1 MIITYKSI
9 FSKLRDIVK
18 VFMRCTYINKHNKYI
33 SINSLVVKILS
44 VWIWTAKGLVA
55 FLCYRLKNSNKQD
68 PGKLLFVILELYD
81 IDADADFEQF

>member
-44 VWIWTAKGLVA
+44 V
-55 FLCYRLKNSNKQD
+55 
-68 PGKLLFVILELYD
+68 
-81 IDADADFEQF
+81 